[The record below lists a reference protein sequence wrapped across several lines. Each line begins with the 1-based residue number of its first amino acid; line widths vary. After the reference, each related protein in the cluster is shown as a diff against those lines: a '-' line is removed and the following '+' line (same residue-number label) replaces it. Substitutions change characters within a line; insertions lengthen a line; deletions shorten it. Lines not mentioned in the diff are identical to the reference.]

1 MTSRRSCVVILEL
14 KNEIICGDFKK
25 EKMDTGDGI
34 KQFTIR
40 RGRSNHDVI
49 VESLVGVTAGIF
61 IGSIFK
67 SVGRIAISTVGGGF
81 VTIST
86 LAQLGYIKIDWRKAE
101 ADYNRLKSRSSTIDL
116 RSLRKID
123 LFKENLPFVGG
134 LGGGFLLALG
144 K

>member
-1 MTSRRSCVVILEL
+1 MPMHCHSANLT
-14 KNEIICGDFKK
+14 NKK
-25 EKMDTGDGI
+25 
-34 KQFTIR
+34 
-40 RGRSNHDVI
+40 
-49 VESLVGVTAGIF
+49 
-61 IGSIFK
+61 
-67 SVGRIAISTVGGGF
+67 
-81 VTIST
+81 
-86 LAQLGYIKIDWRKAE
+86 